1 MISNAIISLI
11 VATAIFADQVCPFHL
26 SREKNRNM
34 RTKFRSKFPLRA
46 QSSSRVDIEI
56 NRSCPTTDVS
66 EKSAKGFLAPYGS
79 QFLSPTFNVYIEDT
93 DAYGVIYNSN
103 YLRAYERAMSHY
115 HRGLDDLSNEKSRRW
130 ILSEIDNQKFLSSP
144 GLGEEYVVRGELLE
158 RPSVDE
164 EVWKVELTSEQY
176 DARKVHNSATITLS
190 RSSSLVRQGSADGF
204 DGNGKT
210 FEKKFTS
217 YHDEFDAH
225 HYDPTYFSDSNFVR
239 THLLPNH
246 HIPLRNA
253 MNFFERSRTD
263 YLGGPDSL
271 SRMQIEEDLM
281 WVVTGIDS
289 GKLFWDSFVLENGE
303 ILLPNYFPE
312 SCMDS
317 KESAN
322 YADEDR
328 DMLHNSTI
336 LTEGMALHPKP
347 GSELTVQTNFVAKRR
362 GMIIV
367 CHHRLW
373 MDVGD
378 LKRKTRRLLA
388 QSTVTIMALK
398 GSTRRPTSKLPQWLL
413 DIISAPLD
421 K

>member
-1 MISNAIISLI
+1 MISNGVIS
-11 VATAIFADQVCPFHL
+11 VAVVTAIFADLVCPFHL
-26 SREKNRNM
+26 SREIM
-34 RTKFRSKFPLRA
+34 RTKIRSKCLLRA
-46 QSSSRVDIEI
+46 QSSSHVDFEV
-56 NRSCPTTDVS
+56 NRSSPTTDLS
-66 EKSAKGFLAPYGS
+66 EKSGKDFLAPYGS

-93 DAYGVIYNSN
+93 DAYGVMYNAN

-115 HRGLDDLSNEKSRRW
+115 HRGLDALSNEKSRRW
-130 ILSEIDNQKFLSSP
+130 ILSEINNQKFLSSP

-164 EVWKVELTSEQY
+164 EVWKVELTSEQHH
-176 DARKVHNSATITLS
+176 ARKVHNSATITLS
-190 RSSSLVRQGSADGF
+190 RSSSLVKQGSAEGF
-204 DGNGKT
+204 DGNGIT

-225 HYDPTYFSDSNFVR
+225 HYDPTYSSETNYVR
-239 THLLPNH
+239 THLLPNQ

-263 YLGGPDSL
+263 YLGGPGSL
-271 SRMQIEEDLM
+271 RKMQIEDDLL
-281 WVVTGIDS
+281 WVVAGIDS
-289 GKLFWDSFVLENGE
+289 GKLFWNSFVLENRE
-303 ILLPNYFPE
+303 TLLPDLLPE
-312 SCMDS
+312 SCMES

-328 DMLHNSTI
+328 DKLHDPTI
-336 LTEGMALHPKP
+336 LTVGMESNPFHPKA

-378 LKRKTRRLLA
+378 LKKKTRRLLA

-398 GSTRRPTSKLPQWLL
+398 GSTRKPTSKLPQWLL
-413 DIISAPLD
+413 DIISAPHH